1 MPIGKSTNKNKE
13 KGDRGEALTQ
23 KMFGLAPTSGSGC
36 GRFDKQDSK
45 NEWLRV
51 ETKTTEKD
59 HYVLNLKKWELWRQ
73 QAAKARSQFFLH
85 LIPEETWGLD
95 WDASLVVITDSYAKA
110 LGAYDT
116 SGIANTQEWINGKSV
131 KINFLSGR
139 YLNLAISER
148 ESFDFTPITF
158 YDGEGLNL
166 VSLPAPYF
174 KELLEKA
181 E

>member
-1 MPIGKSTNKNKE
+1 MPIGKSRNLNRE
-13 KGDRGEALTQ
+13 KGEAGERLTQ
-23 KMFGLAPTSGSGC
+23 EMFGLAPTSGSGC

-45 NEWLRV
+45 NDFLRV
-51 ETKTTEKD
+51 ETKTTSKD
-59 HYVLNLKKWELWRQ
+59 HYVLKLKDWERWRQ

-85 LIPEETWGLD
+85 LIPEEDWGLD
-95 WDASLVVITDSYAKA
+95 WDSSLVVVNDAYAKA
-110 LGAYDT
+110 LGAYDIA
-116 SGIANTQEWINGKSV
+116 GMANTQEWIQGKSV
-131 KINFLSGR
+131 KIKFLGSR

-174 KELLEKA
+174 KELLE
-181 E
+181 ESE